1 MRRPLLVLAL
11 STLVL
16 GTAAGCSKSS
26 DTQNTQGTTASTPA
40 QGPATS
46 KGPST
51 SKTQSTSSKSG
62 GTSTSA
68 KSAPPS
74 LPGVSTPSLP
84 NVPGVSTPSLPN
96 VPGVDTDKFQKCI
109 ELATAYSATMAPLA
123 SGSVSQEQIEAAQA
137 ELQKVKETVPTK
149 VADAL
154 TVIEDGIKANAG
166 NTVALADFFNSDDY
180 QRANDEVTS
189 YLNSECGQVGG

>member
-74 LPGVSTPSLP
+74 L
-84 NVPGVSTPSLPN
+84 PGVSTPSLPN